1 MACSLRWILIA
12 FFIQAANSL
21 HQNGLLTEDQY
32 QMALCVKSIAVQNFP
47 PGRMLISLPDTV
59 SNPSTHKLS
68 LEQRDNDNFAFAD
81 FVFKLMNEVMRWDL
95 KSFIPSDAATNVQFD
110 YILQY
115 RDEIP
120 QYHIVLAWSYDEEGD
135 IIEIITNQ
143 IIAMI
148 LSFSTNQRG
157 KFLLVMPG
165 YTSVSVKDL
174 LFEIFENLLNVVNVF
189 DVTVII
195 PTQDES
201 NNQSKGLTDSNYPTF
216 DVYTWFPFQSP
227 ISSAESIALLNQWLG
242 INEGEFIHNRDMYRN
257 KIPRSF
263 GGRKISVSPVV
274 FEPLSWLMGNYTDE
288 DGETNYN
295 ITGPEFDLLQIV
307 CHELDLHISYE
318 PVKPEVKLHQQVV
331 ETIIEMVSL
340 PLDVAIGHLSF
351 FVRTQCV
358 LDYTVPIL
366 SLPERLFVPCPSPNS
381 RLEKISEIFDVYS
394 WSAMLV
400 AFLLLTLTAFLSA
413 KNRRNASRE
422 SSAYKSISS
431 CLYNMWAVHLGV
443 SVTDMPRTTILRTL
457 FIMCVWYAYAMGN
470 LFQIYFTS
478 FLVDPGLEKA
488 VTNTEEYVDAHLYL
502 EIQNGYAWYFGGLI
516 HDMPIKRFEKCYASK
531 GCLKEMFTNKNYSTV
546 TFEHWMEYYAKVNYP
561 RRETKLCFLKDRQNI
576 RPYTIFLRRGS
587 PYLESF
593 NRMVHRVLQSGIM
606 AHFMKK

>member
-1 MACSLRWILIA
+1 DMACSLRWILTA
-12 FFIQAANSL
+12 FFIQAAYSL
-21 HQNGLLTEDQY
+21 HQNGLLSEDQY

-47 PGRMLISLPDTV
+47 PGRMVISLPDTIP
-59 SNPSTHKLS
+59 NPSTHKLS

-81 FVFKLMNEVMRWDL
+81 FVFKLMNEVMRWNL
-95 KSFIPSDAATNVQFD
+95 KSFIPSDDATNVRLD

-135 IIEIITNQ
+135 IIEIITYQ

-148 LSFSTNQRG
+148 VSFSTNQRG
-157 KFLLVMPG
+157 RFLLVIP
-165 YTSVSVKDL
+165 
-174 LFEIFENLLNVVNVF
+174 
-189 DVTVII
+189 VII
-195 PTQDES
+195 PAKDGS
-201 NNQSKGLTDSNYPTF
+201 IIQSKGLTDSSYPTF

-227 ISSAESIALLNQWLG
+227 VTSAESIVLLNQWLG
-242 INEGEFIHNRDMYRN
+242 INEGGFIHNRDLYPN

-263 GGRKISVSPVV
+263 GGRKISVVPVV
-274 FEPLSWLMGNYTDE
+274 YEPLSWLKGNYTDE

-307 CHELDLHISYE
+307 CDELDLHISYE
-318 PVKPEVKLHQQVV
+318 PVNTEVIMSQQK
-331 ETIIEMVSL
+331 
-340 PLDVAIGHLSF
+340 
-351 FVRTQCV
+351 
-358 LDYTVPIL
+358 
-366 SLPERLFVPCPSPNS
+366 ER
-381 RLEKISEIFDVYS
+381 
-394 WSAMLV
+394 
-400 AFLLLTLTAFLSA
+400 
-413 KNRRNASRE
+413 SRE
-422 SSAYKSISS
+422 SSAYMSISS

-443 SVTDMPRTTILRTL
+443 SVTDMPRTTILRAL

-488 VTNTEEYVDAHLYL
+488 VTNTEEYLDANLHLKYNVDTVGTSQTLFTIYRL
-502 EIQNGYAWYFGGLI
+502 KVW
-516 HDMPIKRFEKCYASK
+516 DMLRFERCI
-531 GCLKEMFTNKNYSTV
+531 KEIFNNKNYSTIS
-546 TFEHWMEYYAKVNYP
+546 FEHWMEYYAKVNYP
-561 RRETKLCFLKDRQNI
+561 RRETKICFLSDRQNV